1 MARNPHG
8 SIAINAQVGRLRLQF
23 PRRWFDGQQKYLSLG
38 IPDTEDNRLH
48 AQNLAREIGWA
59 YLKGEFDPSLEAYKP
74 KIYQPEIKAEIS
86 ISRLWTEYCKYKSR
100 SLKAASLHY
109 LVNTIGRHIYAC
121 PYKEIVEALE
131 IRGWLLGATTPNM
144 ARRITHSLATAV
156 SWGAKHQLIPQ
167 HNPFLHM
174 AGDIRVDN
182 TDPSPNAF
190 NSAEKDHCLKA
201 FYAHKDYS
209 FYAPLVKF
217 WFLCGCRPSEG
228 IGLQWEQIAPDY
240 SKIRFDRSITH
251 LDGKVIYNKQSK
263 TNRSRGFPCN
273 DELKQFLIEH
283 RTNQLHPSLV
293 FPSKHQ
299 AAINYDNF
307 SKRAWDK
314 VIDPILQRASTPYS
328 CRDTFITDQI
338 AKGIPIGVIAKWVDN
353 STEMIER
360 YYLDVSS
367 IDHIKPL

>member
-8 SIAINAQVGRLRLQF
+8 SIAISIQNERLRLQF
-23 PRRWFDGQQKYLSLG
+23 PRSWFSGQQKYLSLG
-38 IPDTEDNRLH
+38 VSDTSDNRLH
-48 AQNLAREIGWA
+48 AKNLAREIEWA
-59 YLKGEFDPSLEAYKP
+59 YSKGTFDPTLETYKP
-74 KIYQPEIKAEIS
+74 KAYNPETLAEMTIS
-86 ISRLWTEYCKYKSR
+86 NLWEEYCGYKSR
-100 SLKAASLHY
+100 SLKPASIHY
-109 LVNTIGRHIYAC
+109 LVSTIGRHINEC
-121 PYKEIVEALE
+121 PHQQIAKALE
-131 IRGWLLGATTPNM
+131 IRAWLLGVTTPNM
-144 ARRITHSLATAV
+144 ARRIIHSLTTAV
-156 SWGAKHQLIPQ
+156 TWGAKHQRIPI

-174 AGDIRVDN
+174 AGDIRIDH

-190 NSAEKDHCLKA
+190 NLVEKERCLRA

-228 IGLQWEQIAPDY
+228 IGLQWEQIATDY

-251 LDGKVIYNKQSK
+251 IDGKVIYNKQSK
-263 TNRSRGFPCN
+263 TNRSRWFPCN

-283 RTNQLHPSLV
+283 RTKQLHPSLV
-293 FPSKHQ
+293 FPSKHH
-299 AAINYDNF
+299 APINYDNF

-328 CRDTFITDQI
+328 CRDTFITEQI
-338 AKGIPIGVIAKWVDN
+338 AKGIPIGLIAKWVDN